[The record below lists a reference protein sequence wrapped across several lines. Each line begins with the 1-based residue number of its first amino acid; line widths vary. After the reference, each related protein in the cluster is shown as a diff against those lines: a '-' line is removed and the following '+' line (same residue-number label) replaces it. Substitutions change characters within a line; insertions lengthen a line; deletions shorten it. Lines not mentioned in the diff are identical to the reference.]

1 MKNATT
7 TEVKTAKSGKPTTG
21 NGRFLGGA
29 TMAIV
34 SFHSVAAAELF
45 IKEVLLGA
53 SEYERVSP
61 TCIRLIE
68 RLRSYAEAR
77 TDLVFQVR

>member
-1 MKNATT
+1 
-7 TEVKTAKSGKPTTG
+7 
-21 NGRFLGGA
+21 
-29 TMAIV
+29 MAIV